1 MAVRFKICGV
11 NSEAAMRAAI
21 EARADFVGLMFYPPS
36 PRYLGVADAARL
48 SAMVPNGIKRVGVF
62 VDAPENVIEETL
74 EDVGLDILQLHG
86 SESPEAVAAIRARF
100 GLPVLR
106 AIRLATPDDL
116 AAARAFEDVA
126 DMLLFDAKPPPE
138 MTDALPG
145 GNAIS
150 FDWRMLA
157 GYRGK
162 RPWMLSGGLT
172 AANLAR
178 AVAITGADMVDVSS
192 GVESRPGVKEP
203 ALIAA
208 FGRAAR
214 AAGTAS

>member
-1 MAVRFKICGV
+1 MAVRFKICGI
-11 NSEAAMRAAI
+11 NSETAMQAAI

-48 SAMVPNGIKRVGVF
+48 AAMVPKGMQRVGVF

-74 EDVGLDILQLHG
+74 DDVGLDILQLHG
-86 SESPEAVAAIRARF
+86 SESPEAAAAIRARF
-100 GLPVLR
+100 GLPVIR
-106 AIRLATPDDL
+106 AVKLATPDDL
-116 AAARAFEDVA
+116 AVAKAQEAVA

-138 MTDALPG
+138 MTGALPG

-157 GYRGK
+157 GYRDAK
-162 RPWMLSGGLT
+162 PWMLSGGLT
-172 AANLAR
+172 AANLAQ
-178 AVAITGADMVDVSS
+178 AVAITGAEMVDVSS

-208 FGRAAR
+208 FAAAAR
-214 AAGTAS
+214 AAGPAS

>member
-1 MAVRFKICGV
+1 MAVRFKICGI
-11 NSEAAMRAAI
+11 NSETAMQAAI

-48 SAMVPNGIKRVGVF
+48 AAMVPKGMQRVGVF

-74 EDVGLDILQLHG
+74 DDVGLDILQLHG

-100 GLPVLR
+100 GLPVIR
-106 AIRLATPDDL
+106 AVKLATPDDL
-116 AAARAFEDVA
+116 AVAKAQEAVA

-138 MTDALPG
+138 MTGALPG

-157 GYRGK
+157 GYRGAK
-162 RPWMLSGGLT
+162 PWMLSGGLT
-172 AANLAR
+172 AANLAQ
-178 AVAITGADMVDVSS
+178 AVAITGAEMVDVSS

-208 FGRAAR
+208 FAAAAR
-214 AAGTAS
+214 AAGPAS